1 MLDLLTSR
9 KSRPISVRAF
19 VNRTVARIG
28 ATVAEF
34 RAPAPAAEPTDLFAP
49 DELPPL
55 DDIRATAAEYS
66 RAGDQARR
74 ADRGK
79 RAARKILD
87 RLPVGRYGVW
97 DVERVPS
104 GRQTADLDEIRAT
117 YKRLGLGP
125 VPMKPSA
132 PSLKVKKVELVKVTI
147 CAACDRTW
155 PESDMSEDGNVD
167 PVCCDCRQ
175 LHAALDDRAEYRA
188 YAHR

>member
-1 MLDLLTSR
+1 MN
-9 KSRPISVRAF
+9 RPILRARSASFPRTSSLRSVRGLL
-19 VNRTVARIG
+19 NRTVSRIS

-34 RAPAPAAEPTDLFAP
+34 TAPSPAPVAEPEPAELFTP
-49 DELPPL
+49 GDMPPL
-55 DDIRATAAEYS
+55 DDILAAAAEYH
-66 RAGDQARR
+66 RAADQARR

-132 PSLKVKKVELVKVTI
+132 PSLKIKRAEITPVAADLGELVT
-147 CAACDRTW
+147 R
-155 PESDMSEDGNVD
+155 
-167 PVCCDCRQ
+167 
-175 LHAALDDRAEYRA
+175 
-188 YAHR
+188 

>member
-1 MLDLLTSR
+1 VLDLLTSR

-19 VNRTVARIG
+19 VNRTVARIT

-34 RAPAPAAEPTDLFAP
+34 LAPSPVAEPDGLFAP
-49 DELPPL
+49 GELPPL
-55 DDIRATAAEYS
+55 DDILAAAAEYD

-79 RAARKILD
+79 RAARRILD

-104 GRQTADLDEIRAT
+104 GRSTADLDEIRAT
-117 YKRLGLGP
+117 YKRLGLGQI
-125 VPMKPSA
+125 PMKSSA
-132 PSLKVKKVELVKVTI
+132 PSLKVRKVALVETGV
-147 CAACDRTW
+147 CAACTRTW
-155 PESDMSEDGNVD
+155 PVSDLSEDGNGD
-167 PVCCDCRQ
+167 PVCCDCHQ
-175 LHAALDDRAEYRA
+175 LHAALTDRA

>member
-19 VNRTVARIG
+19 VNRTVARVT

-34 RAPAPAAEPTDLFAP
+34 RAPAPAPAAEPAGLFAP
-49 DELPPL
+49 GELPPL
-55 DDIRATAAEYS
+55 DDILAAAAEYD

-104 GRQTADLDEIRAT
+104 GRQTADLDEIRKIFKAH
-117 YKRLGLGP
+117 GMGQI
-125 VPMKPSA
+125 PMKPSA
-132 PSLKVKKVELVKVTI
+132 PSLRVKRVSIAPVGVELGELV
-147 CAACDRTW
+147 AR
-155 PESDMSEDGNVD
+155 
-167 PVCCDCRQ
+167 
-175 LHAALDDRAEYRA
+175 
-188 YAHR
+188 

>member
-1 MLDLLTSR
+1 VLDLLTSH
-9 KSRPISVRAF
+9 KSRPISARRL
-19 VNRTVARIG
+19 VNRTVARIT

-34 RAPAPAAEPTDLFAP
+34 RVPVPVAEPADLFAP

-55 DDIRATAAEYS
+55 DDILAAAEYD

-104 GRQTADLDEIRAT
+104 GRQTADLDEIRKIFKAN
-117 YKRLGLGP
+117 GLGP
-125 VPMKPSA
+125 VSMKSSA
-132 PSLKVKKVELVKVTI
+132 PSLKVKKVALVETGV
-147 CAACDRTW
+147 CAACSRTW
-155 PESDMSEDGNVD
+155 DVSDLSEDGNGD
-167 PVCCDCRQ
+167 PLCCDCHQ
-175 LHAALDDRAEYRA
+175 LHAALTDRA

>member
-1 MLDLLTSR
+1 VLDLLM
-9 KSRPISVRAF
+9 PRATVARITRRV
-19 VNRTVARIG
+19 VNRTVARIT

-34 RAPAPAAEPTDLFAP
+34 RAPAPAAEPTDLFTP

-55 DDIRATAAEYS
+55 DDILAAAAEYS
-66 RAGDQARR
+66 RASDQARR

-104 GRQTADLDEIRAT
+104 GRSTADLDEIRAT
-117 YKRLGLGP
+117 YKRLGLGQD
-125 VPMKPSA
+125 PMKPSA
-132 PSLKVKKVELVKVTI
+132 PSLKVKKVVPAETGVCT
-147 CAACDRTW
+147 ACTRTW
-155 PESDMSEDGNVD
+155 PVSDLSEDGNGD
-167 PVCCDCRQ
+167 LVCCDCHQ
-175 LHAALDDRAEYRA
+175 LHAALDDRAEHRA